1 LDGLLLQIER
11 LLALRDSV
19 SLTDAENPIY

>member
-1 LDGLLLQIER
+1 MIFIQP

-19 SLTDAENPIY
+19 TKGLI